1 MDSYN
6 KKINTLK
13 AKRDAIIAE
22 MNNEILSLE
31 NVVEATKNTI
41 SATGGGLPY
50 EEVLIVFNDNS
61 ENIAAVE
68 ATLSETPLAEENI
81 QTELSEEV
89 IPATAQD
96 VDRLTN
102 TTSEEAIGVFQEE
115 VEIPIVV
122 EEEENQENLTF

>member
-6 KKINTLK
+6 KKINTLQ

-22 MNNEILSLE
+22 MDNEILSLE
-31 NVVEATKNTI
+31 AVVEATKNTI

-50 EEVLIVFNDNS
+50 EEVIEIFNDNS

-89 IPATAQD
+89 VPATAQD
-96 VDRLTN
+96 VDRLTG
-102 TTSEEAIGVFQEE
+102 TIAEEGISVLREE
-115 VEIPIVV
+115 TESPVIT
-122 EEEENQENLTF
+122 EEDQENLTF